1 MRSVRLRC
9 ILVDDGTG
17 METRWEW
24 RRMGNKNEIQN
35 WGEQLSWV
43 ELATMTMT
51 MMMRRIA
58 ADIANC
64 GNYLC
69 VSCGN
74 SEWKWPT
81 NCQVKWSNIA
91 ESWAEAAKVSARC
104 VCTSMYRSEQ
114 DRQKS
119 VVLGSR
125 KESNSKGRVK
135 GRVLR
140 HGEGVHSVRCG
151 HVCKCQ
157 AEKAEWERIKSAS
170 LSL

>member
-1 MRSVRLRC
+1 MDRQTERQTVRQLRQTERASGGIRWAANDHNEVSQVALHTRRWWDWDGNEMRMTTNGKQKWS
-9 ILVDDGTG
+9 
-17 METRWEW
+17 
-24 RRMGNKNEIQN
+24 
-35 WGEQLSWV
+35 EQLSWV

-51 MMMRRIA
+51 MMMRRVA

-104 VCTSMYRSEQ
+104 VCTSMYRREE
-114 DRQKS
+114 DRQNS
-119 VVLGSR
+119 VVLGS
-125 KESNSKGRVK
+125 EN
-135 GRVLR
+135 
-140 HGEGVHSVRCG
+140 E
-151 HVCKCQ
+151 
-157 AEKAEWERIKSAS
+157 
-170 LSL
+170 